1 MKPARPPGKIGADD
15 MDETQLRFLTT
26 QALYGK
32 DLPER
37 RAAIWQLTQA
47 RLSDSEI
54 AAIALRLEVAMGCQ
68 DEYVRSAAAML
79 LAGLA
84 PVLPLSPTLAAG
96 LLALS
101 RSGEP
106 FAREAALRAILRIHE
121 QGRCLSPTDS
131 RSLAERLEEA
141 RRTEGESFA
150 LSLFDE
156 P

>member
-1 MKPARPPGKIGADD
+1 
-15 MDETQLRFLTT
+15 MDETQLRFLTA

-32 DLPER
+32 DLQER
-37 RAAIWQLTQA
+37 RTAVRQLLQADLGPADLAAI
-47 RLSDSEI
+47 S
-54 AAIALRLEVAMGCQ
+54 LRLEVAMGCQ

-84 PVLPLSPTLAAG
+84 PLLPLPPSLAAS
-96 LLALS
+96 LLDLS

-121 QGRCLSPTDS
+121 QGRCLSPSDA
-131 RSLAERLEEA
+131 RALAERLEEA

-150 LSLFDE
+150 LSLFAE
-156 P
+156 E

>member
-1 MKPARPPGKIGADD
+1 

-37 RAAIWQLTQA
+37 RAAIRQLTQA
-47 RLSDSEI
+47 RLNDPEI

-79 LAGLA
+79 MAGLA
-84 PVLPLSPTLAAG
+84 PVLPLSSSLAAG
-96 LLALS
+96 LLSLS

-106 FAREAALRAILRIHE
+106 FAREAALRAILRICE
-121 QGRCLSPTDS
+121 QGRFLSSVDA
-131 RSLAERLEEA
+131 RALAERLEEA
-141 RRTEGESFA
+141 RRTEGEIFA
-150 LSLFDE
+150 LILFEDA
-156 P
+156 

>member
-1 MKPARPPGKIGADD
+1 

-37 RAAIWQLTQA
+37 RAAIRQLIQA
-47 RLSDSEI
+47 GLNESEI
-54 AAIALRLEVAMGCQ
+54 PAIALRLEVAMGCQ

-84 PVLPLSPTLAAG
+84 SVLPISPSLAAG
-96 LLALS
+96 LLSLS
-101 RSGEP
+101 RSSEP
-106 FAREAALRAILRIHE
+106 FAREAALRAILRICE
-121 QGRCLSPTDS
+121 QGRCLSPADA
-131 RSLAERLEEA
+131 RALAERLEEA

-150 LSLFDE
+150 MSLFE
-156 P
+156 E

>member
-1 MKPARPPGKIGADD
+1 

-32 DLPER
+32 DLQER
-37 RAAIWQLTQA
+37 RSAVRQLLQA
-47 RLSDSEI
+47 DLSPADI
-54 AAIALRLEVAMGCQ
+54 AAIALRLEVAIACQ

-84 PVLPLSPTLAAG
+84 PILPLSSTLAAG
-96 LLALS
+96 LLSLS
-101 RSGEP
+101 RSPEP

-121 QGRCLSPTDS
+121 QGRCLSPADA

-141 RRTEGESFA
+141 RRTESETFA

-156 P
+156 R